1 MFVLTELGKRLIEA
15 REEKGMSLE
24 DLQTVTKIQKRYLLA
39 IEQGNYDIIPGK
51 FYVRA
56 FIKQYAEAVGL
67 NPEQLFEEFRKDVPS
82 TYNDEVSDKLSNIKP
97 QRELPKP
104 ASKVLELLP
113 TILIIGG
120 VLVVIAIIYVIV
132 QAVNH
137 DSGQKNNQTAP
148 QQSESKYEV
157 SEDSSL
163 AKDQKKKDKASS
175 DDQEKSSKKDDPS
188 KDSSKDEKTVSL
200 KAANTEGSTTTY
212 EVSGANEMELTISA
226 TKASWL
232 RVRDES
238 GKVLKMGE
246 LKDGES
252 FKTDLAELSKV
263 DIRLGNATGIDIKVN
278 DEALKYE
285 LDPKNTMTQNIV
297 IVNKGK
303 EKSS

>member
-1 MFVLTELGKRLIEA
+1 MTELGKRLVEA

-24 DLQTVTKIQKRYLLA
+24 DLMAATKIQKRYLLA

-120 VLVVIAIIYVIV
+120 IIVVIAIIYVIV

-137 DSGQKNNQTAP
+137 DSGQKNNQAAP

-163 AKDQKKKDKASS
+163 AKDQKKKEKASS
-175 DDQEKSSKKDDPS
+175 DDKEKSSKKDD
-188 KDSSKDEKTVSL
+188 SSKDDETVSL
-200 KAANTEGSTTTY
+200 KATNTEGSTTTY
-212 EVSGANEMELTISA
+212 EVSGADEMELKISA
-226 TKASWL
+226 SQASWL

-252 FKTDLAELSKV
+252 FKTDLSELSQV
-263 DIRLGNATGIDIKVN
+263 DIRLGNASGIDIKVN
-278 DEALKYE
+278 DETLKYE

>member
-1 MFVLTELGKRLIEA
+1 
-15 REEKGMSLE
+15 MSLE
-24 DLQTVTKIQKRYLLA
+24 DLMAATKIQKRYLLA

-120 VLVVIAIIYVIV
+120 ILVVIAIIYVIV
-132 QAVNH
+132 QTVNH
-137 DSGQKNNQTAP
+137 DSGQKNNQAAP

-175 DDQEKSSKKDDPS
+175 DDQEKSSEKDDSS
-188 KDSSKDEKTVSL
+188 KDSSKDDEDVSL
-200 KAANTEGSTTTY
+200 KATDTEGSTTTY
-212 EVSGANEMELTISA
+212 EVSGAEEMELTISA
-226 TKASWL
+226 SQASWL

-252 FKTDLAELSKV
+252 FKTDLTDLSQV

-278 DEALKYE
+278 DETLKYE

>member
-1 MFVLTELGKRLIEA
+1 
-15 REEKGMSLE
+15 MSLE

-163 AKDQKKKDKASS
+163 AKDQKKKEKASS
-175 DDQEKSSKKDDPS
+175 DDQEKSSKKDDSS
-188 KDSSKDEKTVSL
+188 KDSSKDDETVSL

-212 EVSGANEMELTISA
+212 EASGTKEMELTISA

-252 FKTDLAELSKV
+252 FKTDLSELSQV

-278 DEALKYE
+278 EETLKYE

>member
-1 MFVLTELGKRLIEA
+1 MFVLTELGKRLVEA

-24 DLQTVTKIQKRYLLA
+24 DLMAATKIQKRYLLA

-120 VLVVIAIIYVIV
+120 IIVVIAIIYVIV

-137 DSGQKNNQTAP
+137 DSGQKNNQAAP

-163 AKDQKKKDKASS
+163 AKDQKKKEKASS
-175 DDQEKSSKKDDPS
+175 DDKEKSSKKDD
-188 KDSSKDEKTVSL
+188 SSKDDETVSL
-200 KAANTEGSTTTY
+200 KATNTEGSTTTY
-212 EVSGANEMELTISA
+212 EVSGADEMELKISA
-226 TKASWL
+226 SQASWL

-252 FKTDLAELSKV
+252 FKTDLSDLSQV
-263 DIRLGNATGIDIKVN
+263 DIRLGNASGINIKVN
-278 DEALKYE
+278 DETLKYE

>member
-1 MFVLTELGKRLIEA
+1 MFVLTELGKRLVEA

-120 VLVVIAIIYVIV
+120 IIVVIAIIYVIV

-137 DSGQKNNQTAP
+137 DSGQKNNQVAP

-163 AKDQKKKDKASS
+163 AKDQKKKEKTSS
-175 DDQEKSSKKDDPS
+175 DDKEKSSKKDD
-188 KDSSKDEKTVSL
+188 SSKDDETVSL
-200 KAANTEGSTTTY
+200 KATNTEGSTTTY
-212 EVSGANEMELTISA
+212 EVSGADEMELTISA
-226 TKASWL
+226 SQASWL

-252 FKTDLAELSKV
+252 FKTDLSNLSQV
-263 DIRLGNATGIDIKVN
+263 DIRLGNASGIEIKVN
-278 DEALKYE
+278 DETLKYE

>member
-1 MFVLTELGKRLIEA
+1 MTELGKRLIEA

-24 DLQTVTKIQKRYLLA
+24 DLQAATKIQKRYLLA

-120 VLVVIAIIYVIV
+120 ILVVIAIIYVIV

-148 QQSESKYEV
+148 QKSESKYEV

-163 AKDQKKKDKASS
+163 AKDQKKKEKASS
-175 DDQEKSSKKDDPS
+175 DDKENTSKKDDSS
-188 KDSSKDEKTVSL
+188 KDDSSKDDEAVSV
-200 KAANTEGSTTTY
+200 KATNTEGSTTTY
-212 EVSGANEMELTISA
+212 EVSGADDMELTISA
-226 TKASWL
+226 TQASWL

-252 FKTDLAELSKV
+252 FKTDLSELSQI

-278 DEALKYE
+278 DETLKYE
-285 LDPKNTMTQNIV
+285 LDPKDTMTQNIV

>member
-1 MFVLTELGKRLIEA
+1 
-15 REEKGMSLE
+15 MSLE

-148 QQSESKYEV
+148 QHSESKYEV

-163 AKDQKKKDKASS
+163 AKDQKKKEKASS
-175 DDQEKSSKKDDPS
+175 DDQEKSSKKDDSS
-188 KDSSKDEKTVSL
+188 KDSSKDDETTSL

-212 EVSGANEMELTISA
+212 EVSGTEEMELTISA

-252 FKTDLAELSKV
+252 FKTDLSELSQV

-278 DEALKYE
+278 DEKLKYE

>member
-1 MFVLTELGKRLIEA
+1 MTELGKRLIEA

-113 TILIIGG
+113 PILIIGG

-148 QQSESKYEV
+148 QKSESKYEV

-163 AKDQKKKDKASS
+163 AKDQKKKEKAPS
-175 DDQEKSSKKDDPS
+175 DDQEKSSKKDDSS
-188 KDSSKDEKTVSL
+188 KDSSKDDETVSL

-212 EVSGANEMELTISA
+212 EASGADEMELTISA

-252 FKTDLAELSKV
+252 FKTDLSELSQV

-278 DEALKYE
+278 DETLKYE

>member
-1 MFVLTELGKRLIEA
+1 
-15 REEKGMSLE
+15 MSLE

-246 LKDGES
+246 LKNGES

>member
-1 MFVLTELGKRLIEA
+1 MFVLTELGKRLVEA

-120 VLVVIAIIYVIV
+120 IIVVIAIIYVIV

-137 DSGQKNNQTAP
+137 DSGQKNNQAAP

-157 SEDSSL
+157 SKDSSL
-163 AKDQKKKDKASS
+163 AKDQKKKEKTSS
-175 DDQEKSSKKDDPS
+175 DDKEKSSKKDD
-188 KDSSKDEKTVSL
+188 SSKDDETVSL
-200 KAANTEGSTTTY
+200 KATNTEGSTTTY
-212 EVSGANEMELTISA
+212 EVSGADEMELTISA
-226 TKASWL
+226 SQASWL

-252 FKTDLAELSKV
+252 FKTDMSDLSQV
-263 DIRLGNATGIDIKVN
+263 DIRLGNASGIDIKVN
-278 DEALKYE
+278 DETLKYE

>member
-1 MFVLTELGKRLIEA
+1 MTELGKRLVEA

-120 VLVVIAIIYVIV
+120 IIVVIAIIYVIV

-137 DSGQKNNQTAP
+137 DSGQKNNQAAP

-163 AKDQKKKDKASS
+163 AKDQKKKEKTSS
-175 DDQEKSSKKDDPS
+175 DDKEKSSKKDD
-188 KDSSKDEKTVSL
+188 SSKDDETVSL
-200 KAANTEGSTTTY
+200 KATNTEGSTTTY
-212 EVSGANEMELTISA
+212 EVSGADEMELTISA
-226 TKASWL
+226 SQASWL

-252 FKTDLAELSKV
+252 FKTDLSDLSQV
-263 DIRLGNATGIDIKVN
+263 DIRLGNASGIEIKVN
-278 DEALKYE
+278 DETLKYE

>member
-1 MFVLTELGKRLIEA
+1 
-15 REEKGMSLE
+15 MSLE
-24 DLQTVTKIQKRYLLA
+24 DLMAVTKIQKRYLLA

-120 VLVVIAIIYVIV
+120 IIVVIAIIYVIV

-137 DSGQKNNQTAP
+137 DSGQKNTQAAP

-157 SEDSSL
+157 SEGSSL
-163 AKDQKKKDKASS
+163 AKDQKKKEKASS
-175 DDQEKSSKKDDPS
+175 DDKEKSSKKDD
-188 KDSSKDEKTVSL
+188 SSKDDETVSL
-200 KAANTEGSTTTY
+200 KATNTEGSTTTY
-212 EVSGANEMELTISA
+212 EVSGADEMELKISA
-226 TKASWL
+226 SQASWL

-252 FKTDLAELSKV
+252 FKTDLSDLSQV
-263 DIRLGNATGIDIKVN
+263 DIRLGNASGIDIKVN
-278 DEALKYE
+278 DETLKYE
-285 LDPKNTMTQNIV
+285 LDPKDTMTQNIV

>member
-1 MFVLTELGKRLIEA
+1 MTELGKRLVEA

-67 NPEQLFEEFRKDVPS
+67 NSEQLFEEFRKDVPS
-82 TYNDEVSDKLSNIKP
+82 TYNDEVSDKLSTIKP

-132 QAVNH
+132 QAVNQ
-137 DSGQKNNQTAP
+137 DSGQKNHQTAP

-163 AKDQKKKDKASS
+163 AKDQKKKEKNSS
-175 DDQEKSSKKDDPS
+175 DDEEKPS
-188 KDSSKDEKTVSL
+188 EKEDSSKDDETVSL

-212 EVSGANEMELTISA
+212 EVTGADEMELTISA
-226 TKASWL
+226 TQTSWL

-252 FKTDLAELSKV
+252 FKTDLSELSQV
-263 DIRLGNATGIDIKVN
+263 DIRLGNASGIDIKVN
-278 DEALKYE
+278 DETLKYE

>member
-1 MFVLTELGKRLIEA
+1 
-15 REEKGMSLE
+15 MSLE

-120 VLVVIAIIYVIV
+120 ILVVIAIIYVIV

-137 DSGQKNNQTAP
+137 DSGQKNNQAAP

-157 SEDSSL
+157 SEGSSL
-163 AKDQKKKDKASS
+163 AKDQKKKEKASS
-175 DDQEKSSKKDDPS
+175 DDKEKSSKKDD
-188 KDSSKDEKTVSL
+188 SSKDDETVSL
-200 KAANTEGSTTTY
+200 KATNTEGSTTTY
-212 EVSGANEMELTISA
+212 EVSGADEMEIKISA
-226 TKASWL
+226 SQASWL

-252 FKTDLAELSKV
+252 FKTDLSDLSQV
-263 DIRLGNATGIDIKVN
+263 DIRLGNASGIDIKVN
-278 DEALKYE
+278 DETLKYE
-285 LDPKNTMTQNIV
+285 LDPKDTMTQNIV

>member
-1 MFVLTELGKRLIEA
+1 
-15 REEKGMSLE
+15 MSLE

-120 VLVVIAIIYVIV
+120 ILVVIAIIYVIV

-137 DSGQKNNQTAP
+137 DSGQKNNQAAP

-157 SEDSSL
+157 SEGSSL
-163 AKDQKKKDKASS
+163 AKDQKKKEKASS
-175 DDQEKSSKKDDPS
+175 DDKEKSSKKDD
-188 KDSSKDEKTVSL
+188 SSKDDETVSL
-200 KAANTEGSTTTY
+200 KATNTEGSTTTY
-212 EVSGANEMELTISA
+212 EVSGADEMELKISA
-226 TKASWL
+226 SQASWL

-252 FKTDLAELSKV
+252 FKTDLSDLSQV
-263 DIRLGNATGIDIKVN
+263 DIRLGNASGIDIKVN
-278 DEALKYE
+278 DETLKYE
-285 LDPKNTMTQNIV
+285 LDPKDTMTQNIV

>member
-1 MFVLTELGKRLIEA
+1 
-15 REEKGMSLE
+15 MSLE
-24 DLQTVTKIQKRYLLA
+24 DLMAATKIQKRYLLA

-120 VLVVIAIIYVIV
+120 IIVVIAIIYVIV

-137 DSGQKNNQTAP
+137 DSGQKNNQAAP

-163 AKDQKKKDKASS
+163 AKDQKKKEKASS
-175 DDQEKSSKKDDPS
+175 DDKEKSSKKE
-188 KDSSKDEKTVSL
+188 DSSKDDETVSL
-200 KAANTEGSTTTY
+200 KATNTEGSTTTY
-212 EVSGANEMELTISA
+212 EVSGADEMELTISA
-226 TKASWL
+226 SQASWL

-252 FKTDLAELSKV
+252 FKTDLSDLSQV
-263 DIRLGNATGIDIKVN
+263 DIRLGNASGIDIKVN
-278 DEALKYE
+278 DETLKYE

>member
-1 MFVLTELGKRLIEA
+1 MFVLTELGKRLVEA

-120 VLVVIAIIYVIV
+120 IIVVIAIIYVIV

-137 DSGQKNNQTAP
+137 DSGQKNNQAAP

-157 SEDSSL
+157 SEGSSL
-163 AKDQKKKDKASS
+163 AKDQKKKEKASS
-175 DDQEKSSKKDDPS
+175 DDKEKSSKKDD
-188 KDSSKDEKTVSL
+188 SSKDDETVSL
-200 KAANTEGSTTTY
+200 KATNTEGSTTTY
-212 EVSGANEMELTISA
+212 EVSGADEMELKISA
-226 TKASWL
+226 SQASWL

-252 FKTDLAELSKV
+252 FKTDLSDLSQV
-263 DIRLGNATGIDIKVN
+263 DIRLGNASGIDIKVN
-278 DEALKYE
+278 DETLKYE
-285 LDPKNTMTQNIV
+285 LDPKDTMTQNIV

>member
-1 MFVLTELGKRLIEA
+1 
-15 REEKGMSLE
+15 MSLE

-120 VLVVIAIIYVIV
+120 ILVVIAIIYVIV

-137 DSGQKNNQTAP
+137 DSGQKNNQAAP

-163 AKDQKKKDKASS
+163 AKDQKKKEKASS
-175 DDQEKSSKKDDPS
+175 DDKEKSSKKDD
-188 KDSSKDEKTVSL
+188 SSKDDETVSL
-200 KAANTEGSTTTY
+200 KATNTEGSTTTY
-212 EVSGANEMELTISA
+212 EVSGADEMELTISA
-226 TKASWL
+226 SQASWL

-252 FKTDLAELSKV
+252 FKTDLSDLSQV
-263 DIRLGNATGIDIKVN
+263 DIRLGNASGIDIKVN
-278 DEALKYE
+278 DETLKYE

>member
-1 MFVLTELGKRLIEA
+1 MA
-15 REEKGMSLE
+15 A
-24 DLQTVTKIQKRYLLA
+24 TKIQKRYLLA

-120 VLVVIAIIYVIV
+120 IIVVIAIIYVIV

-137 DSGQKNNQTAP
+137 DSGQKNNQAAP

-163 AKDQKKKDKASS
+163 AKDQKKKEKTSS
-175 DDQEKSSKKDDPS
+175 DDKEKSSKKDD
-188 KDSSKDEKTVSL
+188 SSKDDETVSL
-200 KAANTEGSTTTY
+200 KATNTEGSTTTY
-212 EVSGANEMELTISA
+212 EVSGADEMELKISA
-226 TKASWL
+226 SQASWL

-252 FKTDLAELSKV
+252 FKTDLSELSQV
-263 DIRLGNATGIDIKVN
+263 DIRLGNASGIDIKVN
-278 DEALKYE
+278 DETLKYE

>member
-1 MFVLTELGKRLIEA
+1 MTELGKRLVEA

-24 DLQTVTKIQKRYLLA
+24 DLMAVTKIQKRYLLA

-120 VLVVIAIIYVIV
+120 IIVVIAIIYVIV

-137 DSGQKNNQTAP
+137 DSGQKNNQAAP

-157 SEDSSL
+157 SEGSSL
-163 AKDQKKKDKASS
+163 AKDQKKKEKASS
-175 DDQEKSSKKDDPS
+175 DDKEKSSKKDD
-188 KDSSKDEKTVSL
+188 SSKDDETVSL
-200 KAANTEGSTTTY
+200 KATNTEGSTTTY
-212 EVSGANEMELTISA
+212 EVSGADEMELKISA
-226 TKASWL
+226 SQASWL

-252 FKTDLAELSKV
+252 FKTDLSDLSQV
-263 DIRLGNATGIDIKVN
+263 DIRLGNASGIDIKVN
-278 DEALKYE
+278 DETLKYE
-285 LDPKNTMTQNIV
+285 LDPKDTMTQNIV

>member
-1 MFVLTELGKRLIEA
+1 MTELGKRLVEA

-120 VLVVIAIIYVIV
+120 ILVVIAIIYVIV

-137 DSGQKNNQTAP
+137 DSGQKNNQAAP

-157 SEDSSL
+157 SKDSSL
-163 AKDQKKKDKASS
+163 AKDQKKKEKTSS
-175 DDQEKSSKKDDPS
+175 DAKEKSSKKDD
-188 KDSSKDEKTVSL
+188 SSKDDETVSL
-200 KAANTEGSTTTY
+200 KATNTEGSTTTY
-212 EVSGANEMELTISA
+212 EVSGADEMELTISA
-226 TKASWL
+226 SQASWL

-252 FKTDLAELSKV
+252 FKTDLSDLAQV
-263 DIRLGNATGIDIKVN
+263 DIRLGNASGIDIKVN
-278 DEALKYE
+278 DEKLKYE

>member
-1 MFVLTELGKRLIEA
+1 MTELGKRLVEA

-97 QRELPKP
+97 QRALPKP

-120 VLVVIAIIYVIV
+120 IIVVIAIIYVIV

-137 DSGQKNNQTAP
+137 DSGQKNNQAAP

-163 AKDQKKKDKASS
+163 AKDQKKKEKATS
-175 DDQEKSSKKDDPS
+175 DDKEKSSKKDD
-188 KDSSKDEKTVSL
+188 SSKDDETVSL
-200 KAANTEGSTTTY
+200 KATNTEGSTTTY
-212 EVSGANEMELTISA
+212 EVSGADEMELTISA
-226 TKASWL
+226 SQASWL

-252 FKTDLAELSKV
+252 FKTDLSDLSQV
-263 DIRLGNATGIDIKVN
+263 DIRLGNASGIDIKVN
-278 DEALKYE
+278 DETLKYE

>member
-1 MFVLTELGKRLIEA
+1 MTELGKRLVEA

-24 DLQTVTKIQKRYLLA
+24 DLMAVTKIQKRYLLA

-120 VLVVIAIIYVIV
+120 IIVVIAIIYVIV

-137 DSGQKNNQTAP
+137 DSGQKNNQAAP

-157 SEDSSL
+157 SKDSSL
-163 AKDQKKKDKASS
+163 AKDQKKKEKASS
-175 DDQEKSSKKDDPS
+175 DDKEKSSKKDD
-188 KDSSKDEKTVSL
+188 SSKDDETVSL
-200 KAANTEGSTTTY
+200 KATNTEGSTTTY
-212 EVSGANEMELTISA
+212 EVSGADEMELKISA
-226 TKASWL
+226 SQASWL

-252 FKTDLAELSKV
+252 FKTDLSDLSQV
-263 DIRLGNATGIDIKVN
+263 DIRLGNASGIDIKVN
-278 DEALKYE
+278 DETLKYE

>member
-1 MFVLTELGKRLIEA
+1 
-15 REEKGMSLE
+15 MSLE

-120 VLVVIAIIYVIV
+120 IIVVIAIIYVIV

-137 DSGQKNNQTAP
+137 DSGQKNNQAAP

-157 SEDSSL
+157 SEGSSL
-163 AKDQKKKDKASS
+163 AKDQKKKEKASS
-175 DDQEKSSKKDDPS
+175 DDKEKSSKKDD
-188 KDSSKDEKTVSL
+188 SSKDDETVSL
-200 KAANTEGSTTTY
+200 KATNTEGSTTTY
-212 EVSGANEMELTISA
+212 EVSGADEMELKISA
-226 TKASWL
+226 SQASWL

-252 FKTDLAELSKV
+252 FKTDLSDLSQV
-263 DIRLGNATGIDIKVN
+263 DIRLGNASGIDIKVN
-278 DEALKYE
+278 DETLKYE
-285 LDPKNTMTQNIV
+285 LDPKDTMTQNIV

>member
-1 MFVLTELGKRLIEA
+1 MTELGKRLVEA

-120 VLVVIAIIYVIV
+120 IIVVIAIIYVIV

-137 DSGQKNNQTAP
+137 DSGQKNNQAAP

-157 SEDSSL
+157 SKDSSL
-163 AKDQKKKDKASS
+163 AKDQKKKEKTSS
-175 DDQEKSSKKDDPS
+175 DDKEKSSKKDD
-188 KDSSKDEKTVSL
+188 SSKDDETVSL
-200 KAANTEGSTTTY
+200 KATNTEGSTTTY
-212 EVSGANEMELTISA
+212 EVSGADEMELTISA
-226 TKASWL
+226 SQASWL

-252 FKTDLAELSKV
+252 FKTDLSDLSQV
-263 DIRLGNATGIDIKVN
+263 DIRLGNASGIDIKVN
-278 DEALKYE
+278 DETLKYE

>member
-1 MFVLTELGKRLIEA
+1 
-15 REEKGMSLE
+15 MSLE

-120 VLVVIAIIYVIV
+120 ILVVIAIIYVIV

-137 DSGQKNNQTAP
+137 DSGQKNNQAAP

-163 AKDQKKKDKASS
+163 AKDQKKKEKTSS
-175 DDQEKSSKKDDPS
+175 DDKEKSSKKDD
-188 KDSSKDEKTVSL
+188 SSKDDETVSL
-200 KAANTEGSTTTY
+200 KATNTEGSTTTY
-212 EVSGANEMELTISA
+212 EVSGADEMELTISA
-226 TKASWL
+226 SQASWL

-252 FKTDLAELSKV
+252 FKTDLSDLSQV
-263 DIRLGNATGIDIKVN
+263 DIRLGNASGIDIKVN
-278 DEALKYE
+278 DETLKYE

>member
-1 MFVLTELGKRLIEA
+1 
-15 REEKGMSLE
+15 MSLE

-120 VLVVIAIIYVIV
+120 IIVVIAIIYVIV

-137 DSGQKNNQTAP
+137 DSGQKNNQAAP

-163 AKDQKKKDKASS
+163 AKDQKKKEKASS
-175 DDQEKSSKKDDPS
+175 DDKEKSSKKDD
-188 KDSSKDEKTVSL
+188 SSKDNETVSL
-200 KAANTEGSTTTY
+200 KATNTEGSTTTY
-212 EVSGANEMELTISA
+212 EVSGADEMELTISA
-226 TKASWL
+226 SQASWL

-252 FKTDLAELSKV
+252 FKTDLSDLSQV
-263 DIRLGNATGIDIKVN
+263 DIRLGNASGIDIKVN
-278 DEALKYE
+278 DETLKYE

>member
-1 MFVLTELGKRLIEA
+1 MTELGKRLVEA

-120 VLVVIAIIYVIV
+120 IIVVIAIIYVIV

-137 DSGQKNNQTAP
+137 DSGQKNNQAAP

-157 SEDSSL
+157 PEDSSL
-163 AKDQKKKDKASS
+163 AKDQKKKEKTSS
-175 DDQEKSSKKDDPS
+175 DDKEKSSKKDD
-188 KDSSKDEKTVSL
+188 SSKDDETASL
-200 KAANTEGSTTTY
+200 KATNTEGSTTTY
-212 EVSGANEMELTISA
+212 EVSGADEMELTISA
-226 TKASWL
+226 SQASWL

-252 FKTDLAELSKV
+252 FKTDLSDLSQV
-263 DIRLGNATGIDIKVN
+263 DIRLGNASGIDIKVN
-278 DEALKYE
+278 DETLKYE

>member
-1 MFVLTELGKRLIEA
+1 
-15 REEKGMSLE
+15 MSLE

-120 VLVVIAIIYVIV
+120 IIVVIAIIYVIV

-137 DSGQKNNQTAP
+137 DSGQKNNQAAPP

-163 AKDQKKKDKASS
+163 AKDQKKKEKASS
-175 DDQEKSSKKDDPS
+175 DDKEKSSKKDD
-188 KDSSKDEKTVSL
+188 SSKDDETVSL
-200 KAANTEGSTTTY
+200 KATNTEGSTTTY
-212 EVSGANEMELTISA
+212 EVSGADEMELTISA
-226 TKASWL
+226 SQASWL

-252 FKTDLAELSKV
+252 FKTDLSDLSQV
-263 DIRLGNATGIDIKVN
+263 DIRLGNASGIDIKVN
-278 DEALKYE
+278 DETLKYE

>member
-1 MFVLTELGKRLIEA
+1 MTELGKRLVEA

-120 VLVVIAIIYVIV
+120 ILVVIAIIYVIV

-137 DSGQKNNQTAP
+137 DSGQKNNQAAP

-163 AKDQKKKDKASS
+163 AKDQKKKEKTSS
-175 DDQEKSSKKDDPS
+175 DDKEKSSKKDD
-188 KDSSKDEKTVSL
+188 SSKDDETVSL
-200 KAANTEGSTTTY
+200 KATNTEGSTTTY
-212 EVSGANEMELTISA
+212 EVSGADEMELTISA
-226 TKASWL
+226 SQASWL

-252 FKTDLAELSKV
+252 FKTDLSDLSQV
-263 DIRLGNATGIDIKVN
+263 DIRLGNASGIDIKVN
-278 DEALKYE
+278 DETLKYE

>member
-1 MFVLTELGKRLIEA
+1 MTELGKRLVEA

-120 VLVVIAIIYVIV
+120 IIVVIAIIYVIV

-137 DSGQKNNQTAP
+137 DSGQKNNQAAP

-157 SEDSSL
+157 SEGSSL
-163 AKDQKKKDKASS
+163 AKDQKKKEKASS
-175 DDQEKSSKKDDPS
+175 DDKEKSSKKE
-188 KDSSKDEKTVSL
+188 DSSKDDETVSL
-200 KAANTEGSTTTY
+200 KATNTEGSTTTY
-212 EVSGANEMELTISA
+212 EVSGADEMELTISA
-226 TKASWL
+226 SQASWL

-252 FKTDLAELSKV
+252 FKTDLSDLSQV
-263 DIRLGNATGIDIKVN
+263 DIRLGNASGIDIKVN
-278 DEALKYE
+278 DEKLKYE

>member
-1 MFVLTELGKRLIEA
+1 MTELGKRLVEA

-24 DLQTVTKIQKRYLLA
+24 DLMAATKIQKRYLLA

-120 VLVVIAIIYVIV
+120 IIVVIAIIYVIV

-137 DSGQKNNQTAP
+137 DSGQKNNQAAP

-163 AKDQKKKDKASS
+163 AKDQKKKEKASS
-175 DDQEKSSKKDDPS
+175 DDKEKSSKKDD
-188 KDSSKDEKTVSL
+188 SSKDDETVSL
-200 KAANTEGSTTTY
+200 KATNTEGSTTTY
-212 EVSGANEMELTISA
+212 EVSGADEMELTISA
-226 TKASWL
+226 SQASWL

-252 FKTDLAELSKV
+252 FKTDLSELSQV
-263 DIRLGNATGIDIKVN
+263 DIRLGNASGIDIKVN
-278 DEALKYE
+278 DETLKYE

>member
-1 MFVLTELGKRLIEA
+1 
-15 REEKGMSLE
+15 MSLE

-67 NPEQLFEEFRKDVPS
+67 NSEQLFEEFRKDVPS
-82 TYNDEVSDKLSNIKP
+82 TYNDEVSDKLSTIKP

-132 QAVNH
+132 QAVNQ
-137 DSGQKNNQTAP
+137 DSGQKNHQTAP

-163 AKDQKKKDKASS
+163 AKDQKKKEKNSS
-175 DDQEKSSKKDDPS
+175 DDEEKSSEKEDSS
-188 KDSSKDEKTVSL
+188 KDSSKDDETVSL
-200 KAANTEGSTTTY
+200 KATNTEGSTTTY
-212 EVSGANEMELTISA
+212 EVTGADEMELTISA
-226 TKASWL
+226 KQTSWL

-252 FKTDLAELSKV
+252 FKTDLSELSQV
-263 DIRLGNATGIDIKVN
+263 DIRLGNASGIDIKVN
-278 DEALKYE
+278 DETLKYE

>member
-1 MFVLTELGKRLIEA
+1 
-15 REEKGMSLE
+15 MSLE
-24 DLQTVTKIQKRYLLA
+24 DLMAATKIQKRYLLA

-120 VLVVIAIIYVIV
+120 IIVVIAIIYVIV

-137 DSGQKNNQTAP
+137 DSGQKNNQAAP

-163 AKDQKKKDKASS
+163 AKDQKKKEKASS
-175 DDQEKSSKKDDPS
+175 DDKEKSSKKDD
-188 KDSSKDEKTVSL
+188 SSKDDETVSL
-200 KAANTEGSTTTY
+200 KATNTEGSTTTY
-212 EVSGANEMELTISA
+212 EVSGADEMELKISA
-226 TKASWL
+226 SQASWL

-252 FKTDLAELSKV
+252 FKTDLSDLSQV
-263 DIRLGNATGIDIKVN
+263 DIRLGNASGINIKVN
-278 DEALKYE
+278 DETLKYE